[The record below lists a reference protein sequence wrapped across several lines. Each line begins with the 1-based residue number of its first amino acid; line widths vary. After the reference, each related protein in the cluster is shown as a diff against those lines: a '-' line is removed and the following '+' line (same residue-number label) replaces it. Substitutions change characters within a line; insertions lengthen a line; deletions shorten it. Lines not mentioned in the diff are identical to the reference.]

1 VRIVGRKQ
9 IEEFMKAHAD
19 ARPALSAWVSHVAA
33 AGWRS
38 PLEML
43 ERYPRSSLI
52 RDGLYVFNIK
62 GNDYRLAARVD
73 FRNEIVRVV
82 KVGTHAEYDE
92 WSL

>member
-9 IEEFMKAHAD
+9 IEEFMETHAD
-19 ARPALSAWVSHVAA
+19 ARPALSAWVAHVSA

-43 ERYPRSSLI
+43 ERHPRSSLV

-62 GNDYRLAARVD
+62 GNDYRLAARID
-73 FRNEIVRVV
+73 FHNEIVRVV
-82 KVGTHAEYDE
+82 RVGTHAEYDG